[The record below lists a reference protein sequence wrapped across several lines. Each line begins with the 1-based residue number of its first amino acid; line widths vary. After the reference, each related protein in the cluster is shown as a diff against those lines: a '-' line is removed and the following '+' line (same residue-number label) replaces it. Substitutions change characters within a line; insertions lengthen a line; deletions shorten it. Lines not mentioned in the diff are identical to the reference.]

1 MSKLSRVRIPDQVA
15 SLAPY
20 VDAGVLGAAEV
31 HLAAWTARASGVS
44 DPHVALATA
53 MAAWAARHG
62 HACAVLA
69 ELSEVV
75 ARQQANVFDNSLL
88 GDVELLSWPEP
99 SAWIDALHAAPVVR
113 VVDGPDPAPVLD
125 DHPIVV
131 WGDSVYLQRHWAD
144 ECAVAG
150 AIRGLASTP
159 ATVSTAAATAL
170 SGGASVLLN
179 RLLPA
184 EVDGISNL
192 QRQAADVVVANRV
205 ALIAGGPGTGKTYTV
220 ARLLAVLIEQSAA
233 NGEPLRVALAAP
245 TGKAAAR
252 MQESIAAALTQ
263 PDVIEHVAAPVRA
276 ALAEV
281 IPTTIH
287 RLLGPLPTQRRRFRH
302 DAANSLPHDLV
313 VIDEASMVSLPLL
326 ARLLEA
332 VRPDSRLVLIGD
344 PDQLESVELGAVLG
358 DIVKAASAGDEDEVA
373 GPLAG
378 HLVRLIRGHRFGG
391 ESPIAILADAI
402 RRGDADAAVDL
413 LAATADDD
421 SSTVSFVKTVNPLDP
436 SSIAAV
442 ESVIEPIL
450 AKVREAAEAGN
461 AAGALGHVGQARI
474 LCAHRLGPHGV
485 SSWNQLAERWLCGN
499 DGADSIWYVGRPLLA
514 TRNDQSLGLSNG
526 DTGVVIR
533 DGDQLVAVF
542 DSALGIL
549 RFDPVQLEDV
559 ETAYAMT
566 VHKSQGSEYEAVVM
580 ILPPVT
586 SPLVGRELIYT
597 GVTRAKE
604 ELLVVGSE
612 SAMRLAA
619 ETPAS
624 RMTGLTKSLG

>member
-1 MSKLSRVRIPDQVA
+1 
-15 SLAPY
+15 
-20 VDAGVLGAAEV
+20 
-31 HLAAWTARASGVS
+31 
-44 DPHVALATA
+44 
-53 MAAWAARHG
+53 
-62 HACAVLA
+62 
-69 ELSEVV
+69 
-75 ARQQANVFDNSLL
+75 
-88 GDVELLSWPEP
+88 
-99 SAWIDALHAAPVVR
+99 
-113 VVDGPDPAPVLD
+113 
-125 DHPIVV
+125 
-131 WGDSVYLQRHWAD
+131 
-144 ECAVAG
+144 
-150 AIRGLASTP
+150 
-159 ATVSTAAATAL
+159 
-170 SGGASVLLN
+170 
-179 RLLPA
+179 
-184 EVDGISNL
+184 
-192 QRQAADVVVANRV
+192 
-205 ALIAGGPGTGKTYTV
+205 
-220 ARLLAVLIEQSAA
+220 
-233 NGEPLRVALAAP
+233 
-245 TGKAAAR
+245 
-252 MQESIAAALTQ
+252 
-263 PDVIEHVAAPVRA
+263 
-276 ALAEV
+276 
-281 IPTTIH
+281 
-287 RLLGPLPTQRRRFRH
+287 
-302 DAANSLPHDLV
+302 
-313 VIDEASMVSLPLL
+313 MVSLPLL

-391 ESPIAILADAI
+391 ESPIAMLADAI
-402 RRGDADAAVDL
+402 GRGDADAAVDL

-499 DGADSIWYVGRPLLA
+499 GGADSIWYVGRPLLA